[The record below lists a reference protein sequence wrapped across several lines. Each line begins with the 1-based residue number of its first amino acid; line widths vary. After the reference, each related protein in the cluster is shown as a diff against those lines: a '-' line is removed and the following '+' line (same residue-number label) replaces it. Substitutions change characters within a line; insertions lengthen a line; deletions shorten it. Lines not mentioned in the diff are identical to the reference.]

1 MSDAPKKKFDPRA
14 GLDKLIAQ
22 LTILKRYSFLIFII
36 FVAGLYGFLLF
47 RINGLSSQQPTQ
59 DAINSQVKAA
69 AIPLIR
75 RSSSSYSRCKIIAS
89 TSKLSSTTLATTRS
103 KNRLTGY

>member
-22 LTILKRYSFLIFII
+22 LTILKRYSFLIFIV
-36 FVAGLYGFLLF
+36 FVAGLYSFLLF

-69 AIPLIR
+69 AIPHIDQSVVQQLQSLQDNSVSVKALFNDAR
-75 RSSSSYSRCKIIAS
+75 NNPFKE
-89 TSKLSSTTLATTRS
+89 
-103 KNRLTGY
+103 